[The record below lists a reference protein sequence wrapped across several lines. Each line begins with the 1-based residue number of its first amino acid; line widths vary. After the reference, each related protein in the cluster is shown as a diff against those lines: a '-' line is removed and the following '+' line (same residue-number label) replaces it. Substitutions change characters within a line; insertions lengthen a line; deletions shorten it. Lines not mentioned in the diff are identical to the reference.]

1 MVVDAARRQQRTA
14 PLALLF
20 TDARGRIVFV
30 DNNFLEML
38 NYPSAT
44 SLVGTPLHK
53 VAGIDASSLSSLM
66 QDVARTGYVHER
78 SLSLNGP
85 GGESINVLCSSVAT
99 YNPEGE
105 FIGVDMTFHD
115 AADASLQDDTAPVHG
130 DVLQSRIVQ
139 IHAEAEA
146 RAKAQADEIEAQAR
160 MQAEETE
167 AQAREQADEE
177 QARAAIQ
184 AQQRAQEEQILRQ
197 LYFTAQVN
205 ALQVLLARMGGPRVH
220 ATLEDNLNKTASKNR
235 WPIRILGGQ
244 ITIGDAMPVEGYQGL
259 LHSVVDYG
267 SNVVGRAWMLEEMR
281 AVDMR
286 MDARTREVADHTGL
300 RFSA

>member
-1 MVVDAARRQQRTA
+1 MVKDAARRQRTA

-38 NYPSAT
+38 KYETAS
-44 SLVGTPLHK
+44 SLVGTPLNK
-53 VAGIDASSLSSLM
+53 VAGIDSSALSSLL

-78 SLSLNGP
+78 SLSLHGP
-85 GGESINVLCSSVAT
+85 DGESLNVLCSSVAT

-115 AADASLQDDTAPVHG
+115 AADATLEDDTAPVHG

-146 RAKAQADEIEAQAR
+146 RAKAQADEAQAHARIQADEAQAR
-160 MQAEETE
+160 AALE
-167 AQAREQADEE
+167 AN
-177 QARAAIQ
+177 
-184 AQQRAQEEQILRQ
+184 QRAQEEQILRQ

-220 ATLEDNLNKTASKNR
+220 ATLEENLNKTASKNR

-244 ITIGDAMPVEGYQGL
+244 ITIGDDMPVEGYQSL
-259 LHSVVDYG
+259 LRSVVDYG
-267 SNVVGRAWMLEEMR
+267 ANVVGRAWMLEEMQ
-281 AVDMR
+281 AIDMR
-286 MDARTREVADHTGL
+286 MDARTREIADHAGI
-300 RFSA
+300 RFSN

>member
-1 MVVDAARRQQRTA
+1 MVMNTARRQQRTA

-38 NYPSAT
+38 HYETAS
-44 SLVGTPLHK
+44 SLVGTPLNK
-53 VAGIDASSLSSLM
+53 VAGIEASALSSLL

-78 SLSLNGP
+78 PLALHGP
-85 GGESINVLCSSVAT
+85 GGTSLDVLCSSVAT

-115 AADASLQDDTAPVHG
+115 AADATLEDDTAPVHG
-130 DVLQSRIVQ
+130 DVLQSRILQ

-146 RAKAQADEIEAQAR
+146 RAQAQADEAEAHAR
-160 MQAEETE
+160 L
-167 AQAREQADEE
+167 QADEAL
-177 QARAAIQ
+177 ARAANQ
-184 AQQRAQEEQILRQ
+184 ANQRAQEEQILRQ

-220 ATLEDNLNKTASKNR
+220 ATLEESLNKSAAKNR

-244 ITIGDAMPVEGYQGL
+244 ITIGDNMPVEGYQTL
-259 LHSVVDYG
+259 LGSVVDYG
-267 SNVVGRAWMLEEMR
+267 ANVVGRAWMLQEMK
-281 AVDMR
+281 AVDLR
-286 MDARTREVADHTGL
+286 MDARTREIAEQAGL
-300 RFSA
+300 RARD